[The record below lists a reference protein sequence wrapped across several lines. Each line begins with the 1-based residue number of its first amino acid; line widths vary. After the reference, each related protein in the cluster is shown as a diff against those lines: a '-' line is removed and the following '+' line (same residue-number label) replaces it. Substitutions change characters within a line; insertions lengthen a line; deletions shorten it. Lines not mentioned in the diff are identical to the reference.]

1 MQQLEH
7 EVWKVGF
14 LLLVH
19 AGLLCFG
26 LEVKMVLDN
35 KDVCGDSA
43 SNRDDK
49 IYWTS
54 EKTAILVIGRSS
66 DGAVFHDCSVIVG
79 AATQESKMLRL
90 SFDAFHVEDCRV
102 ALSINQS
109 SLSDFRADNSPMAR
123 IGCKHSNI
131 KLLHSKLKHFVKIH
145 VHKSDKYAQGYN
157 FRINITV
164 TEKGRQRSNADPFRP
179 VAEMMRLGAVN
190 DSFKSHIDHKV
201 GESNLEVLLNQTQ
214 ADSLPESGPATHVVV
229 IVGIVSLFVVGVALW
244 LLVKYLLRRT
254 QRWNEQCAER
264 NMERAIHLYNN
275 QEPPPE
281 SDYMYTAVP
290 GREVMSVPVSS
301 TRRNGHGHTNKRGT
315 GGSRRGRSRSGEIA
329 FVHGD
334 GHIETFRLR
343 DSEQERHRRDL
354 NPVQPAAPRR
364 VGAMPATTAGNRIA
378 ETVGRVG
385 AVPATAAGNRSAEIV
400 GDVRI
405 EEEGEILGEC
415 PPSYEEAL
423 EMPTPNE
430 AHLPLYVNLN
440 DKKDDNHAT

>member
-26 LEVKMVLDN
+26 LEVKTVVLDN

-164 TEKGRQRSNADPFRP
+164 T
-179 VAEMMRLGAVN
+179 
-190 DSFKSHIDHKV
+190 
-201 GESNLEVLLNQTQ
+201 
-214 ADSLPESGPATHVVV
+214 DSLPESGPATHVVV